1 MPVVPDAQ
9 TTLLSFLY
17 HVSYNRSVNNAFHND
32 PDSVMRNDFNLPQNV
47 RDVFRQ
53 LGQLVGSLGAAAQ
66 QQRAALITQLMG
78 FLSTEITNVQD
89 PRIW

>member
-32 PDSVMRNDFNLPQNV
+32 PDGVMRNDFNLPQNV